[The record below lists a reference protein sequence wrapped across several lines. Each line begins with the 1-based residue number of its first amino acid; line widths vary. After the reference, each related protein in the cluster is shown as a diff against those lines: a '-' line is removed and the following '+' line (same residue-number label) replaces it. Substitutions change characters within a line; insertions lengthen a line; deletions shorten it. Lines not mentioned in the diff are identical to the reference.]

1 MSTFSFPTAFSHWGD
16 EEKEAI
22 SRVLS
27 SERYTMMFDGRETEA
42 FEAEFGAYHGM
53 KHCVAV
59 NSGSSANL
67 VAVAALFHL
76 STNPLKPGDKA
87 IVPAIAWATTY
98 APLVQMGLDLVVA
111 DVESNWNAEPIGS
124 PYEQSKIGA
133 RLAVICPVLGTPLE
147 FTQQWQGRCAYDGT
161 YLIEDCCESLG
172 ASTHGKRCGT
182 FGLMNTFSFFHS
194 HQISAIEGGAI
205 LTDDDECA
213 RLCRLLR
220 NHGNAGFVDKATDF
234 DKTYDFVLF
243 GYNVRPLELH
253 MAIAREQLRKLDTFV
268 LARNE
273 NLAYFWTMAGE
284 LQRAGKLIRPRVNGS
299 MSPFGLHFEV
309 ADAATR
315 KRLVTALRANSVDAR
330 LPTGGSFRL
339 HSYAARWASQQTPRA
354 DEIATRG
361 LFLGNAPYPI
371 EDKIDRAI
379 KVMKEVL

>member
-1 MSTFSFPTAFSHWGD
+1 MGADMQFDYPTAFSAWD
-16 EEKEAI
+16 REELDALF
-22 SRVLS
+22 RVKHS
-27 SERYTMMFDGRETEA
+27 GQWTMGPETEA
-42 FEAEFGAYHGM
+42 FEHEFAAYHGM
-53 KHCVAV
+53 KHCIAV

-111 DVESNWNAEPIGS
+111 DVDDTWNAKWQRVERRADLVVGCSILGNPA
-124 PYEQSKIGA
+124 EFAEWRNAALDAGA
-133 RLAVICPVLGTPLE
+133 Y
-147 FTQQWQGRCAYDGT
+147 F
-161 YLIEDCCESLG
+161 IEDNCESLG
-172 ASTHGKRCGT
+172 AKRRGQLCGT
-182 FGLMNTFSFFHS
+182 LGLMNTFSFFHS
-194 HQISAIEGGAI
+194 HQLSAIEGGAI

-220 NHGNAGFVDKATDF
+220 NHGNAGFVDKEQDF
-234 DKTYDFVLF
+234 DRSYNFVLM

-253 MAIAREQLRKLDTFV
+253 MAIAREQLKKLDRFI

-273 NLAYFWTMAGE
+273 NLAYFWTHAGE

-299 MSPFGLHFEV
+299 MSPFGLHFTVESR
-309 ADAATR
+309 DAR
-315 KRLVTALRANSVDAR
+315 SRLVAALRSNSLDCR
-330 LPTGGSFRL
+330 LPTGGSFRK
-339 HSYAARWASQQTPRA
+339 HPYGVRWADQLTPNA
-354 DEIATRG
+354 DRIHDTG
-361 LFLGNAPYPI
+361 LFLGNAPFPI